1 MKKQFVIFLA
11 AITLVLSHLACTSSN
26 TNDGGGEQIAAEGGA
41 TSPEGVNEGLGTDGT
56 EKPGELGSPQ
66 TVAEGGLE
74 DPNLQ
79 PSSENSTAQV
89 TDPNAP
95 PVADPSAANATN
107 SNPPPVE
114 TLANTPPPVEQ
125 AKPTETLPV
134 AITEAPAPAPV
145 EAKPAA
151 VVEYKKMET
160 TPWVVGGKMMNSVY
174 FARPNDTLE
183 SVAEKIYG
191 DKTKVKELKKANKS
205 VAKRNLRA
213 GDKIYYNS
221 PTRTEDSSQIIT
233 YYADKGLAPLTYT
246 TKEGDNLR
254 KVAKELLGFKDAWK
268 EVWASNSFESNRK
281 LDPGIEIKYWK
292 EEVSA
297 PAPTTLAEN
306 NPVTPPMP
314 AKDVPPPPPPVAA
327 TPPPPPPPP
336 ADVPPPPP
344 PNVASN
350 DLPPPPPPPADIP
363 PPPPPPDMANNEL
376 PPPPP
381 PPHNATPAIGNNKP
395 ASTPSEGG
403 PHLIAGMDEETLYMA
418 IGGAVVLLAVAVFIV
433 RRKNKQREQFEQAM
447 NETQV
452 G

>member
-26 TNDGGGEQIAAEGGA
+26 TDDGGGEQIAAEGGDA
-41 TSPEGVNEGLGTDGT
+41 SPEGVNEGLGTDGT

-79 PSSENSTAQV
+79 PSGDSSTAQV

-95 PVADPSAANATN
+95 PTTDPSAENATN

-114 TLANTPPPVEQ
+114 TLANNPQPAEQ

-145 EAKPAA
+145 EAKPAV

-233 YYADKGLAPLTYT
+233 YYADKGVPPLTYT

-314 AKDVPPPPPPVAA
+314 TKDVPPPPTVAEM
-327 TPPPPPPPP
+327 
-336 ADVPPPPP
+336 
-344 PNVASN
+344 
-350 DLPPPPPPPADIP
+350 PPPPPPPADIP
-363 PPPPPPDMANNEL
+363 PPPPNMASNDFPPPPPPPVDVPPPPPPPDIANNDL

-381 PPHNATPAIGNNKP
+381 PQNPTPAIGNNKP
-395 ASTPSEGG
+395 ASASSEGG
-403 PHLIAGMDEETLYMA
+403 PHLVAGMDEETLYMA

>member
-26 TNDGGGEQIAAEGGA
+26 TDDGGGEQIAAEGGA
-41 TSPEGVNEGLGTDGT
+41 ASPEGVNEGLGTDGT

-79 PSSENSTAQV
+79 PSGDSSTAQV

-95 PVADPSAANATN
+95 PTTDPSAENATN

-114 TLANTPPPVEQ
+114 TLANNPPPAEQ

-145 EAKPAA
+145 EAKPAV

-233 YYADKGLAPLTYT
+233 YYADKGMPPLTYT

-314 AKDVPPPPPPVAA
+314 TKDVPPPPTVAEM
-327 TPPPPPPPP
+327 
-336 ADVPPPPP
+336 
-344 PNVASN
+344 
-350 DLPPPPPPPADIP
+350 PPPPPPPADIP
-363 PPPPPPDMANNEL
+363 PPPPPPNMASNDFPPPPPPPVDVPPPPPPPDIANNDL

-381 PPHNATPAIGNNKP
+381 PQNPTPAIGNNKP
-395 ASTPSEGG
+395 ASASSEGG
-403 PHLIAGMDEETLYMA
+403 PHLVAGMDEETLYMA